1 MIGGDADDKRPNEHL
16 CPITMSVMKDPVV
29 AADGHSYE
37 RAALLAHFRTGGA
50 SARRPITG
58 APLPNQS
65 LFDNLALRTMI
76 GDWRPG
82 RQSEPSELDT
92 RDARSIAQ
100 RVREE
105 FNRNAPL
112 LNAAKGQ
119 NIVAF
124 LGNTGSGKSTL
135 INFLA
140 GKKLVPSMDGED
152 YVLADPRDSSAMVI
166 GTAGTSE
173 TLYPKY
179 IDVGSLRFFDLPGF
193 NDTDG
198 SERNLVNA
206 AFIRKILLDA
216 ASVRLVFVV
225 GQDQFTADRSA
236 SVKNMFQAIKQLF
249 VADHGMSLID
259 NDVFV
264 ATKITC
270 APETNIINFLLKKT
284 DARDKADLNQQL
296 QLWCDSHRMGC
307 MFHPLR
313 ETSNKGV
320 KEHILGLIQETK
332 PTRILGLNVSA
343 LYPPDTKGPLERM
356 FSNFLEGY
364 FERQLSTPLTTV
376 ADYDRA
382 LAGYTSATFWPTF
395 DTAVC
400 REEEAIG
407 LLKEFCIT
415 PYMKALRSFERGT
428 EARRQA
434 HIERLRHQRQAR
446 VEDIGKRTA
455 LRAREVISSFVRD
468 PEGGDADFVVFDFAY
483 HKDYYDHVCGG
494 ESIIR
499 LATDPVEQEIVR
511 QHYAGFIARH
521 SHEQMMR
528 WQQKF
533 SGVSELTRRLAERD
547 EILKRELPGYANAL
561 AVAAPGADSMPA
573 RPAPSIAI
581 PEVAR
586 GYESIYE
593 RFLKG
598 VLVYRPTEGSDVGKI
613 ELPIA
618 DLPNP
623 LESTFDLSKCGDAGK
638 YLSIS
643 TGYRKVQTPANA
655 NKVEIWFTPR
665 FLVDKEMPHLAPN
678 HHMRQ
683 VIRSWDSARA
693 PIGIFW
699 TCGGWNATDHM
710 MYCDYLTAESLDV
723 IGSENLLKKHQKG
736 VRVFGVRSLACL
748 CIHKISHFVCELK

>member
-1 MIGGDADDKRPNEHL
+1 MNKITKMCICLGVIVTMASSFAFGMIGDDEDDARPNEHL
-16 CPITMSVMKDPVV
+16 CPITMSVMRDPVV

-37 RAALLAHFRTGGA
+37 RAAILEHFRTGGA
-50 SARRPITG
+50 SARSPITG

-270 APETNIINFLLKKT
+270 APETNIIDFLLKKT

-446 VEDIGKRTA
+446 VEDIKGRTE

-468 PEGGDADFVVFDFAY
+468 PEGGDAGFVLFDFAY
-483 HKDYYDHVCGG
+483 HKDYYNQVCGG

-528 WQQKF
+528 WQQRF
-533 SGVSELTRRLAERD
+533 SGVEDLKKQLEVIKKESEATKQSLEPLIKARKAEEELQRQR
-547 EILKRELPGYANAL
+547 EAEEEEAQRKREAEQRQITREKAEKVDLCSLEIEKAIQYIKDLQSNKVTWGELLKVLEAPDMVVESRIGVIDRSIYAAYKAEVQAKWTYQTMCDYFRQHSASPVDNCKAGGYATSYYNFVKKIIEKKMEEYRAL
-561 AVAAPGADSMPA
+561 QS
-573 RPAPSIAI
+573 
-581 PEVAR
+581 
-586 GYESIYE
+586 
-593 RFLKG
+593 
-598 VLVYRPTEGSDVGKI
+598 TEH
-613 ELPIA
+613 
-618 DLPNP
+618 P
-623 LESTFDLSKCGDAGK
+623 LRNEFS
-638 YLSIS
+638 
-643 TGYRKVQTPANA
+643 
-655 NKVEIWFTPR
+655 
-665 FLVDKEMPHLAPN
+665 EM
-678 HHMRQ
+678 
-683 VIRSWDSARA
+683 
-693 PIGIFW
+693 
-699 TCGGWNATDHM
+699 
-710 MYCDYLTAESLDV
+710 
-723 IGSENLLKKHQKG
+723 
-736 VRVFGVRSLACL
+736 
-748 CIHKISHFVCELK
+748 

>member
-1 MIGGDADDKRPNEHL
+1 MSKITKVCLVLCATLIMTSSFAFGMIGDDADDKRPNEHL
-16 CPITMSVMKDPVV
+16 CPITMSVMRDPVV

-37 RAALLAHFRTGGA
+37 RAAILEHFRTGGA
-50 SARRPITG
+50 SARSPITG

-92 RDARSIAQ
+92 RDARSIAA

-105 FNRNAPL
+105 FLRNASL
-112 LNAAKGQ
+112 LNAAKDQ
-119 NIVAF
+119 HIVAF

-135 INFLA
+135 INFLV
-140 GKKLVPSMDGED
+140 GKRLIPGKYGED

-166 GTAGTSE
+166 GTAGNSE

-179 IDVGSLRFFDLPGF
+179 IDVGGLRFFDLPGF

-236 SVKNMFQAIKQLF
+236 SVKNLFQSIKQLF

-259 NDVFV
+259 NGVFV
-264 ATKITC
+264 ATKVTGTASTDMI
-270 APETNIINFLLKKT
+270 PFLLNKT
-284 DARDKADLNQQL
+284 AARDKAELTQQL
-296 QLWCDSHRMGC
+296 QLWCDSNKMGC
-307 MFHPLR
+307 MFHPFRDASNNGIR
-313 ETSNKGV
+313 EP
-320 KEHILGLIQETK
+320 ILGLIRGTA

-343 LYPPDTKGPLERM
+343 LYPPDTQGPLERM
-356 FSNFLEGY
+356 FLNFLEGG

-376 ADYDRA
+376 VDYDRA
-382 LAGYTSATFWPTF
+382 LAEYTSATFWPTF
-395 DTAVC
+395 DTTVC

-528 WQQKF
+528 WQQRF
-533 SGVSELTRRLAERD
+533 SGVEDLKKQLEVIKKESEATKQSLEPLIKARKAEEELQRQR
-547 EILKRELPGYANAL
+547 EAEEEEAQRKREAEQRQITREKAEKVDLCSLEIEKAIQYIKDLQSNKVTWGELLKVLEAPDMVVESRIGVIDRSIYAAYKAEVQAKWTYQTMCDYFRQHSASPVDNCKAGGYATSYYNFVKKIIEKKMEEYRAL
-561 AVAAPGADSMPA
+561 QS
-573 RPAPSIAI
+573 
-581 PEVAR
+581 
-586 GYESIYE
+586 
-593 RFLKG
+593 
-598 VLVYRPTEGSDVGKI
+598 TEH
-613 ELPIA
+613 
-618 DLPNP
+618 P
-623 LESTFDLSKCGDAGK
+623 LRNEFS
-638 YLSIS
+638 
-643 TGYRKVQTPANA
+643 
-655 NKVEIWFTPR
+655 
-665 FLVDKEMPHLAPN
+665 EM
-678 HHMRQ
+678 
-683 VIRSWDSARA
+683 
-693 PIGIFW
+693 
-699 TCGGWNATDHM
+699 
-710 MYCDYLTAESLDV
+710 
-723 IGSENLLKKHQKG
+723 
-736 VRVFGVRSLACL
+736 
-748 CIHKISHFVCELK
+748 